1 MGFMAGFGPAFSDA
15 FNAGNDRRAKRKDD
29 LFKLTYSEFLDRREK
44 YEKKKESD
52 SKLIG
57 SAKTLAR
64 DLAGNEEYWPKVYDW
79 LQSGMSENTILELIQ
94 NGEFETAPTATPEVQ
109 DIGPPE
115 EVQMADNGLANPT
128 AEMPAA
134 QSDVA
139 QMAMPEQDSG
149 MMGKLFPGM
158 AQAKRDRDI
167 NSSLDQVSQVS
178 GMKREEIDQIMK
190 GTGNTVKTD
199 SSGIVYKRKPTPVE
213 PDKINTPEESWIEQT
228 HAQRE
233 YDLNPT
239 ATNEVRLQKAND
251 RVRALKDLQVI
262 KEESRARADAAKE
275 GRPYGFFSAKRFDEN
290 GNMVGSVLVKPSNDG
305 FETDGGQFVPKNQI
319 KLWQKDEQDDYKKL
333 ASATAKIGTDH
344 VKRGSGV
351 KDLLYTAKDMSDI
364 VAQSKGAVLGQRT
377 AGLAGLATDWAQELT
392 TIKQVL
398 TDDNVANDAE
408 AGVKLSDLD
417 RTIQGL
423 LGKNI
428 TDLATQ
434 RALLDAKAT
443 IFAYKLGMAMGQEGR
458 ALAET
463 ERMVFQRL
471 ADSGSNPEKFNQNL
485 ANLVSDQVRSF
496 DSSSADLNNYNIEV
510 EAFQRLYGWKEPP
523 FQTVPT
529 FGELMVK
536 EPELKQA
543 YDYFKPFMN
552 TASGA
557 ATPQDQSGAQPVQVK
572 SVEEYNSLPSG
583 TSYIDP
589 NGKRRIKQ

>member
-94 NGEFETAPTATPEVQ
+94 NGEFETALTATPEVQ

-115 EVQMADNGLANPT
+115 EVQMADSGLANPT

-167 NSSLDQVSQVS
+167 NRSLDQVSQVS

-190 GTGNTVKTD
+190 GTGNTAKTD

-251 RVRALKDLQVI
+251 RVRALKDLETI
-262 KEESRARADAAKE
+262 KQEARARADAAKE
-275 GRPYGFFSAKRFDEN
+275 GRAYGFFSAKKLDEN
-290 GNMVGSVLVKPSNDG
+290 GKFMNAVLVEQAENGFYKTESGELIPQNQVQRWKDG
-305 FETDGGQFVPKNQI
+305 EF
-319 KLWQKDEQDDYKKL
+319 DDYKKV
-333 ASATAKIGTDH
+333 ASATAKLGGDH
-344 VKRGSGV
+344 VTKRSSNV
-351 KDLLYTAKDMSDI
+351 KELIYLSKDMATI
-364 VAQSKGAVLGQRT
+364 VNQTSGAVLAQRT
-377 AGLAGLATDWAQELT
+377 SGLASLAVDWAQEL
-392 TIKQVL
+392 KELSRVL
-398 TDDNVANDAE
+398 TDDNIANDKNA
-408 AGVKLSDLD
+408 AQKLNELD
-417 RTIQGL
+417 DTVSNL
-423 LGKNI
+423 LKKNI

-434 RALLDAKAT
+434 RGLLEAKAK

-458 ALAET
+458 SLVEV
-463 ERMVFQRL
+463 ERKVFEDLGLGQTGGT
-471 ADSGSNPEKFNQNL
+471 STPQKFNQNL
-485 ANLVSDQVRSF
+485 ANIVSDQVRSL
-496 DSSSADLNNYNIEV
+496 DSAAIDLNNYNIEM
-510 EAFQRLYGWKEPP
+510 EAFQNLYHWKEPP
-523 FQTVPT
+523 FETVPS
-529 FGELMVK
+529 FGKMLAR
-536 EPELKQA
+536 EPELQDA
-543 YDYFKPFMN
+543 YNYFKPFMN
-552 TASGA
+552 LDINQESQET
-557 ATPQDQSGAQPVQVK
+557 V
-572 SVEEYNSLPSG
+572 
-583 TSYIDP
+583 I
-589 NGKRRIKQ
+589 NGYKIRKRN